1 MHSKKTKQKY
11 MLLES
16 GINYQIVIRDEE
28 SYLEVSL
35 ILT

>member
-1 MHSKKTKQKY
+1 MHSKKTKLNN

-16 GINYQIVIRDEE
+16 GMNYQIVIRDEE